1 MAGGDVTQMRPKV
14 KFGWSKFQP
23 GVGFIFL
30 YYNVTMGNIIHVLVE
45 VTATTLPRK
54 FAKALVTLAGILCQI
69 NARSK
74 HTSRR
79 AACPFHAK
87 EVSGYA
93 LSRFWICAVKQI
105 VLIDL
110 LSSATTCTNTASS

>member
-1 MAGGDVTQMRPKV
+1 M
-14 KFGWSKFQP
+14 S
-23 GVGFIFL
+23 
-30 YYNVTMGNIIHVLVE
+30 NVIHVLVE
-45 VTATTLPRK
+45 GTGTTVPRK
-54 FAKALVTLAGILCQI
+54 FAKALITLAGILCQI

-74 HTSRR
+74 HTSCR

-93 LSRFWICAVKQI
+93 LGRFWICAVKQI

-110 LSSATTCTNTASS
+110 LSSNFDQHRKLTWRDVEGMAV